1 MRVLHILSV
10 EHYVSQCNESFA
22 VDVLRF
28 EEIIIIVVNQAAGG
42 RPALASFTSA
52 QDCSYGYH
60 SQRRWVFCMQF
71 PVSIVGLTI
80 FFPSC
85 Q

>member
-1 MRVLHILSV
+1 MTCARVCLCLVCGGKGCVRVLHILSV

-42 RPALASFTSA
+42 RPALFHLRT
-52 QDCSYGYH
+52 
-60 SQRRWVFCMQF
+60 
-71 PVSIVGLTI
+71 GL
-80 FFPSC
+80 
-85 Q
+85 